1 MTIFVVVAVVK
12 DTADSAVNERMA
24 EEEAV
29 VVVLMEVADDD
40 DQSVH

>member
-1 MTIFVVVAVVK
+1 MTIFVVVAVAK

-24 EEEAV
+24 EEEVV

-40 DQSVH
+40 EQCVH